1 MMNNYKNKVWPIA
14 AGSIFALAALAT
26 VGLMMKV
33 AGLDMLPTKYFV
45 LAVLVVVF
53 LLAFIFV
60 GLFPLPWKKKVEN
73 VENTEATESTEATNK
88 KPVANY
94 VVRTIAMILAIAL
107 LCVDVVGI
115 QMIYKFE
122 ETMSNL
128 SQGDGVKVEEFVI
141 GVYVRAEDKAQNL
154 EDAKRY
160 SFAYSLGY
168 DRNNTRKA
176 ISVMQEELDRT
187 LDLEEN
193 TSIPAM
199 VDAVLAGEKDAF
211 ILSVEYMDILTDQ
224 EGYADLD
231 SKVKCIHECV
241 VTVETEIVER
251 EEEDF
256 DITKD
261 PFVVYLSGQD
271 VTFRSSR
278 SRSDVNI
285 LAVVNPSTKQVLLIN
300 TPRDYYVQPSVA
312 PAGQLDKLTHCGIY
326 GINCSMDTLM
336 DLYDVDIIHYAQIN
350 FTGFERLIDAVGGI
364 SVYCEKT
371 ISTHDGY
378 TFTKGMNQLDGEHAL
393 RFVRERKLFED
404 GDHARGRHQMAV
416 IKGLIAKMSSGSL
429 LTNYDRVLD
438 SMGKFFKTSLAQE
451 DVSTL
456 VKMQL
461 EDMAEWN
468 VQSFAVDG
476 TGKFKK
482 TYSMPDENAY
492 VMIPNE
498 AAVSHAKSLI
508 QMVFDGETI
517 EKEDLVI
524 PVQPEAED
532 AESIEGTE
540 IEN

>member
-45 LAVLVVVF
+45 LAILVVVF
-53 LLAFIFV
+53 LLAFIYV

-73 VENTEATESTEATNK
+73 VENTEATEATNK

-107 LCVDVVGI
+107 LCVDVIGI

-128 SQGDGVKVEEFVI
+128 SQGDDGVKVEEFVI
-141 GVYVRAEDKAQNL
+141 GVYVKTEDKAKNL

-160 SFAYSLGY
+160 SFGYSLGY
-168 DRNNTRKA
+168 DRNNVQKA

-211 ILSVEYMDILTDQ
+211 ILSASYMTVLEDQ
-224 EGYADLD
+224 EGYADIA

-241 VTVETEIVER
+241 VTKETEIVER
-251 EEEDF
+251 EEESF

-261 PFVVYLSGQD
+261 PFVVYISGQD
-271 VTFRSSR
+271 VTFRATHV
-278 SRSDVNI
+278 RSDVNI
-285 LAVVNPSTKQVLLIN
+285 LAVVNPSTKQIVLIN
-300 TPRDYYVQPSVA
+300 TPRDYYVPISESA
-312 PAGQLDKLTHCGIY
+312 SGELDKLTHCGIY
-326 GINCSMDTLM
+326 GVECSIDTLN
-336 DLYDVDIIHYAQIN
+336 DFYDIDIKHYAQIN
-350 FTGFERLIDAVGGI
+350 FTGFIRLIDAVGGI
-364 SVYCEKT
+364 SVYCEQE
-371 ISTHDGY
+371 ISTDDGY
-378 TFTKGMNQLDGEHAL
+378 TFVKGMNSLNGDKAL
-393 RFVRERKLFED
+393 RFVRERKLFQD

-429 LTNYDRVLD
+429 LTNYDDVLD
-438 SMGKFFKTSLAQE
+438 SMGRYFRTSLSKE
-451 DVSTL
+451 DISAL
-456 VKMQL
+456 VKMQIGDL
-461 EDMAEWN
+461 AEWN
-468 VQSFAVDG
+468 VQTFAVNG
-476 TGKFKK
+476 TGKMMI
-482 TYSMPDENAY
+482 TYSVPDVNAY
-492 VMIPNE
+492 VIVPNE
-498 AAVSHAKSLI
+498 STVNHAKSLI
-508 QMVFDGETI
+508 QMVFDGKVIT
-517 EKEDLVI
+517 KEDLVI

-532 AESIEGTE
+532 TESVEGTE
-540 IEN
+540 IEK